1 MVKIRCL
8 GVGLVNLAA
17 IVPSA
22 AFISSILSSAAPSR
36 RRTFESIQSR
46 VPFFTAT
53 SDELDITSVLDSAD
67 SNLSNIK
74 SLILASDEDFVK
86 PDLDKRQYRAIKLP
100 NNLEVLLVSD
110 KNTDIEAAAV
120 HIKAGHFNDPEDRA
134 GLAHFNEHMLFLGTE
149 KYPEENAFDSFVN
162 KNGGSSNAYT
172 DMEDTNYY
180 FSVSPLDHNDEDDE
194 VDCDDESETGDD
206 EYEAGDD
213 EYDEESGGVSL
224 ALSGALDRF
233 AQFFISPLFSEDAVE
248 RELRAIDSEHL
259 NSFSSDSWRTYL
271 LLKSSCNQTHPF
283 SKFGCGNYATLTN
296 GGNVNGTDAV
306 SSGGT
311 SPRDELIKF
320 WKDNYVAEKMK
331 VCVVGRADLDDLQSL
346 VEQSFAGVRS
356 SGVSDKQH
364 LREDED
370 VIFKKEYSKY
380 GVAFGPEQLGI
391 IREYVPLVDER
402 SIKFLFACPPADDP
416 AIFQTRPDRVLSHLL
431 GHEGPGSLHA
441 LLLEEGLVNTLSSG
455 LSISTS
461 DFGFCSISLQVTPKG
476 MEHRDRLI
484 SLVWQWI
491 NLIKTAVYE
500 NEELM
505 IAYHDELSNISKFY
519 FKFRENGDPTDF
531 VSSVAEGLFEYE
543 PSKIL
548 LGTSDPAPYNAS
560 VTKAFLDRLRP
571 DNCLLQ
577 MHSQDFE
584 NETAGSFDVSAAS
597 AEWQYEKWYKAKY
610 RQIKVS
616 DELLNDWSSKS
627 DPDPRLRLPGMNTF
641 LPTDFSLRSEDPDSV
656 AEEDPSLDYTKV
668 MPKLLIDEPGIQ
680 LWHKMDRTFK
690 VPKTAIRMLLVT
702 PNVYISP
709 RSMTLN
715 RIFIKVL
722 EDDLNSHIYDASLA
736 GCKAKV
742 TCLPSGISVSVTGFS
757 EKLPMLLDAVM
768 GRMLSIVHDLK
779 DADESSALART
790 VDKATKNLLRETKNF
805 RLESPY
811 ETASYIS
818 RLILEHNVWHVSNYI
833 AELEGPFADKNPVT
847 PAELAN
853 LMEEVLTSR
862 LSATFLCMGNIN
874 EEGARN
880 VVKLINDHFLHNA
893 RPLQPEEI
901 PKLRSL
907 KVPTK
912 EEAVKIFGPEVGSR
926 SIPLIL
932 EEIAHS
938 EAEENSAVEVILQAD
953 CEHEMGYEGVAI
965 MELIGQMAYT
975 SAYTQLRTKE
985 QLGYIAGAFTRK
997 TAGGSMGLSVMVQS
1011 STTLPADLEAR
1022 CEAWVTQFREELEQ
1036 MKAGDLANEA
1046 LAIIASL
1053 LERNMKFSDE
1063 VSTAWSNIVS
1073 TTVLGTQ
1080 YNAPPFYKYE
1090 RLVKELVLKGMDI
1103 EAVGGDA
1110 LAFPESERQTPEEL
1124 KQKVLEMWDRY
1135 FAAGAP
1141 ERKAI
1146 SARVYGRKAID
1157 EYNQNVGKCGYLS
1170 SYDDVRQLK
1179 QFFSQYPTAPYWIA
1193 RK

>member
-1 MVKIRCL
+1 MVKFYFM
-8 GVGLVNLAA
+8 GVGLNLAA
-17 IVPSA
+17 TQSA
-22 AFISSILSSAAPSR
+22 AFIPSIFSSAEPSH
-36 RRTFESIQSR
+36 RRTFGNTLSQ

-53 SDELDITSVLDSAD
+53 SDELELTSVLDSTE
-67 SNLSNIK
+67 SNLHKINT
-74 SLILASDEDFVK
+74 LILANDEDFIK
-86 PDLDKRQYRAIKLP
+86 PDPDKRQYRAIKLQ
-100 NNLEVLLVSD
+100 NNLEILLVSD
-110 KNTDIEAAAV
+110 KDTDIEAAAV

-149 KYPEENAFDSFVN
+149 KYPEENAFDSFVS

-180 FSVSPLDHNDEDDE
+180 FSVSPLDHNDEEEDE
-194 VDCDDESETGDD
+194 D
-206 EYEAGDD
+206 YE
-213 EYDEESGGVSL
+213 EEFEEESGGVSL

-296 GGNVNGTDAV
+296 GGNVNGTDAL

-320 WKDNYVAEKMK
+320 WKENYVAEKMK

-346 VEQSFAGVRS
+346 VEQTFADVRS
-356 SGVSDKQH
+356 TGVPEQQFLSK
-364 LREDED
+364 EED
-370 VIFKKEYSKY
+370 VIFKKESSKY
-380 GVAFGPEQLGI
+380 GIAFGPEQLGI
-391 IREYVPLVDER
+391 VREYVPLVDER
-402 SIKFLFACPPADDP
+402 SIKFLFACPPSDDP

-455 LSISTS
+455 LTISTS
-461 DFGFCSISLQVTPKG
+461 DFGLCSISVQVTPKG

-491 NLIKTAVYE
+491 NLIKTVVHE

-505 IAYHDELSNISKFY
+505 IAYHDELSSISKFY

-548 LGTSDPAPYNAS
+548 VGTSDPAPYNAT

-584 NETAGSFDVSAAS
+584 NETVGSFDVSAAS
-597 AEWQYEKWYKAKY
+597 AEWQYERWYKAKY
-610 RQIKVS
+610 RQVKIP
-616 DELLNDWSSKS
+616 DELLHDWSSKS
-627 DPDPRLRLPGMNTF
+627 DADPRLRLPGMNTF
-641 LPTDFSLRSEDPDSV
+641 LPTDFSLRSEDAESL

-668 MPKLLIDEPGIQ
+668 MPKLLIDQPGIQ

-702 PNVYISP
+702 PNVYRSP

-757 EKLPMLLDAVM
+757 DKLPMLLDAVM

-779 DADESSALART
+779 GADDSSALTRT
-790 VDKATKNLLRETKNF
+790 VEKATKNLLRETKNF
-805 RLESPY
+805 RMESPY

-818 RLILEHNVWHVSNYI
+818 RMMLEHNVWHVSNYI
-833 AELEGPFADKNPVT
+833 AELEGSFADKNPVT
-847 PAELAN
+847 PSEVAN

-874 EEGARN
+874 EDGARN

-893 RPLQPEEI
+893 RPLQQEEI

-907 KVPTK
+907 KMPSK
-912 EEAVKIFGPEVGSR
+912 EEAIRIFGADVENR

-938 EAEENSAVEVILQAD
+938 EAEENSAVEVILQAG
-953 CEHEMGYEGVAI
+953 CEHEMGYEGIAI

-1011 STTLPADLEAR
+1011 STTLPADLEER
-1022 CEAWVTQFREELEQ
+1022 CEAWVSQFREELET
-1036 MKAGDLANEA
+1036 MKPGDLANEA

-1073 TTVLGTQ
+1073 TSVLGTQ

-1090 RLVKELVLKGMDI
+1090 RLAKELVVKGMDV

-1110 LAFPESERQTPEEL
+1110 SSFPESERQTSEEL
-1124 KQKVLEMWDRY
+1124 KQKVLKMWDRY
-1135 FAAGAP
+1135 FAVDAP

-1146 SARVYGRKAID
+1146 SARVYGRKATD
-1157 EYNQNVGKCGYLS
+1157 EYNKNVGKSGYLS
-1170 SYDDVRQLK
+1170 SYDDVKQLK
-1179 QFFSQYPTAPYWIA
+1179 QFFSQYPTAPYWIT

>member
-1 MVKIRCL
+1 MVKFYFL
-8 GVGLVNLAA
+8 GLGLNLAA
-17 IVPSA
+17 TPSA
-22 AFISSILSSAAPSR
+22 AFIPSIFSSAEPSH
-36 RRTFESIQSR
+36 RRTIGNTQSR

-53 SDELDITSVLDSAD
+53 SDELELTSVLDSAK
-67 SNLSNIK
+67 SNSHKTNT
-74 SLILASDEDFVK
+74 LILANDEDFIK
-86 PDLDKRQYRAIKLP
+86 PDLDKRQYRAIKLQ
-100 NNLEVLLVSD
+100 NNLEILLVSD
-110 KNTDIEAAAV
+110 KDTDIEAAAV

-149 KYPEENAFDSFVN
+149 KYPEENAFDSFVS

-180 FSVSPLDHNDEDDE
+180 FSVSPLDHNDEEEEDE
-194 VDCDDESETGDD
+194 D
-206 EYEAGDD
+206 YE
-213 EYDEESGGVSL
+213 EEFEEESGGVSL

-296 GGNVNGTDAV
+296 GGNVNGTDAL

-320 WKDNYVAEKMK
+320 WKENYVAEKMK

-346 VEQSFAGVRS
+346 VEQTFADVRS
-356 SGVSDKQH
+356 TGVPEQQYLSN
-364 LREDED
+364 EED
-370 VIFKKEYSKY
+370 VIFKKESSKY
-380 GVAFGPEQLGI
+380 GSIAFGPEQLGI

-402 SIKFLFACPPADDP
+402 SIKFLFACPPSDDP

-455 LSISTS
+455 LTISTS
-461 DFGFCSISLQVTPKG
+461 DFGLCSISLQVTPKG

-491 NLIKTAVYE
+491 NLIKTVVHE

-505 IAYHDELSNISKFY
+505 IAYHNELSSISKFY

-548 LGTSDPAPYNAS
+548 VGTSDPAPYNAT

-584 NETAGSFDVSAAS
+584 NEKAGSFNVSAAS
-597 AEWQYEKWYKAKY
+597 AEWQCERWYKAKY
-610 RQIKVS
+610 RQVKIP
-616 DELLNDWSSKS
+616 DELFHDWSSKS
-627 DPDPRLRLPGMNTF
+627 DVDPRLRLPGMNTF
-641 LPTDFSLRSEDPDSV
+641 LPTDFSLRSEDADSL

-668 MPKLLIDEPGIQ
+668 MPKLLIDQPGIQ

-702 PNVYISP
+702 PNVYRSP

-779 DADESSALART
+779 GADDSSALTRT
-790 VDKATKNLLRETKNF
+790 VEKATKNLLRETKNF

-818 RLILEHNVWHVSNYI
+818 RMMLEHNVWHVSNYI
-833 AELEGPFADKNPVT
+833 AELEGSFADNNPVT
-847 PAELAN
+847 PSEVAN

-874 EEGARN
+874 EDGARN

-893 RPLQPEEI
+893 RPLQQEEI

-907 KVPTK
+907 KMPSK
-912 EEAVKIFGPEVGSR
+912 EEAIRIFGPDVENR

-938 EAEENSAVEVILQAD
+938 EAEENSAVEVILQAG
-953 CEHEMGYEGVAI
+953 CEHEMGYEGIAI

-1011 STTLPADLEAR
+1011 STTLPADLEER
-1022 CEAWVTQFREELEQ
+1022 CEAWISQFREELET
-1036 MKAGDLANEA
+1036 MKPGDLANEA

-1073 TTVLGTQ
+1073 TSVLGTQ

-1090 RLVKELVLKGMDI
+1090 RLAKELVVKGMDV

-1110 LAFPESERQTPEEL
+1110 SSFPESERQTSEEL
-1124 KQKVLEMWDRY
+1124 KQKVLKMWDRY
-1135 FAAGAP
+1135 FAVDAP

-1146 SARVYGRKAID
+1146 SARVYGRKATD
-1157 EYNQNVGKCGYLS
+1157 EYNKNIGKSGYLS

-1179 QFFSQYPTAPYWIA
+1179 QFFSQYPTAPYWIT